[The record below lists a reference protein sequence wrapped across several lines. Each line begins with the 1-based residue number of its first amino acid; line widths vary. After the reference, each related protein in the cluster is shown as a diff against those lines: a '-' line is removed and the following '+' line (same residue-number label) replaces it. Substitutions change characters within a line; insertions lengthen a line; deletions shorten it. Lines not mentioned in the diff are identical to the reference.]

1 LGREK
6 IRVWDSYFFREKL
19 MFGCGFWWLV
29 GGEKSGKCGLLR
41 VVFWVLAGLSF
52 DKRGD
57 GSTRVEGGG
66 LGLGDDGAAA
76 DRSALAAGWGLG
88 AGDAGAG

>member
-1 LGREK
+1 MLAYG
-6 IRVWDSYFFREKL
+6 FR
-19 MFGCGFWWLV
+19 WLV

-41 VVFWVLAGLSF
+41 VGFWVLAGLSF